1 MDFLQLSYFVEVAE
15 QLSFTKAAA
24 KLSVSQPALSRQISG
39 LENEFGIKLFARSAT
54 GISLTE
60 EGRFALDQARD
71 LLYHYRIMSDTMTGI
86 GSKGKHLLALGCST
100 MLDSIHGS
108 NIFTSYLDAQ
118 DHQIKCYEG
127 TTRSLI
133 MMTAILNIDFSVC
146 IRYDHMIYD
155 HMNEI
160 DLTPFSRGR
169 LCAVIRKDALA
180 GVPSFSDLPRQQTL
194 IASLEFEPFINR
206 SGQDFESVLFTDNLH
221 TMKTEIL
228 DNDCIGLI
236 PDIALPFFDED
247 VRCLEMDKDKF
258 YECCFVSRRGAKLP
272 KDLLAFQK
280 VFSEMIEKIRME
292 IQNA

>member
-39 LENEFGIKLFARSAT
+39 LENEFGIKLFARSST

-86 GSKGKHLLALGCST
+86 GSKGKHRLALGCST

-133 MMTAILNIDFSVC
+133 MMTAILNIDFSVF
-146 IRYDHMIYD
+146 R
-155 HMNEI
+155 
-160 DLTPFSRGR
+160 TTRGR
-169 LCAVIRKDALA
+169 ETPGQTAFYSKPEDIIPLLPYIYCCHAKL
-180 GVPSFSDLPRQQTL
+180 FHMSDDFHETEIPYEEVLKIMIDHNWNGYLLSEYEGSDKYDQGYEVGQTL
-194 IASLEFEPFINR
+194 RKQHIM
-206 SGQDFESVLFTDNLH
+206 
-221 TMKTEIL
+221 MKRIL
-228 DNDCIGLI
+228 GD
-236 PDIALPFFDED
+236 
-247 VRCLEMDKDKF
+247 
-258 YECCFVSRRGAKLP
+258 
-272 KDLLAFQK
+272 
-280 VFSEMIEKIRME
+280 
-292 IQNA
+292 